1 MGKPF
6 HVGYVLK
13 RYPRLSETFIVTEM
27 LELRR
32 LGVTVTILAQ
42 RDAGE
47 TLVHEKTRQLD
58 APIYYLPRVSSQE
71 WPFRYHKDGVS
82 PATTLESG
90 GANSDESS
98 GRTMLEAALLA
109 PLVERLGIDHLH
121 AHFATWA
128 SEMAC
133 HVSALTGIPFS
144 FTAHAK
150 DIFHND
156 VNKQQLAWRMARAK
170 LVITVSDFNKAYLN
184 DLLAVS
190 GKTGRIE
197 RLYNGIDLDLF
208 ARQARHPE
216 PGLIVGIGR
225 LVEKKGFDYLIDA
238 CRLLKQEGRQF
249 RCVIAGD
256 GEQRAALAARI
267 SEHGLDNEIT
277 LAGAMSQTEV
287 IALLKRAT
295 VFVLPC
301 VVGRDGNRDGLP
313 TVLLEAMTLEVP
325 VVSTRVTG
333 IPEIVDH
340 GQTGLLVEERDATG
354 LAAALAELLQAP
366 TLRRQLGARA
376 REKVARQFN
385 TAENV
390 KQLREHFIVS
400 SGS

>member
-1 MGKPF
+1 MSKPL
-6 HVGYVLK
+6 HVGYILK

-32 LGVTVTILAQ
+32 LGVKVTIFAQ

-47 TLVHEKTRQLD
+47 SLVHEKTRQLD
-58 APIYYLPRVSSQE
+58 ASIYYLPRVSE
-71 WPFRYHKDGVS
+71 YKWPFRYHQDGAS
-82 PATTLESG
+82 PVTTLESAG
-90 GANSDESS
+90 INGDASG
-98 GRTMLEAALLA
+98 GRTMIEAALLA
-109 PLVERLGIDHLH
+109 PLVEQLGIDHLH

-128 SEMAC
+128 SEVAC
-133 HVSALTGIPFS
+133 HVSVLTGIPFS

-156 VNKQQLAWRMARAK
+156 VNKQQLAWRMARTK
-170 LVITVSDFNKAYLN
+170 LVITVSDFNKVYLN

-208 ARQARHPE
+208 APQVRDPE
-216 PGLIVGIGR
+216 PSLIVGIGR

-238 CRLLKQEGRQF
+238 CRLLKQEGREF
-249 RCVIAGD
+249 RCVIVGE
-256 GEQRAALAARI
+256 GEQRAALTARI
-267 SEHGLDNEIT
+267 SEHRLDNEVT
-277 LAGAMSQTEV
+277 LVGAMTQAEV

-295 VFVLPC
+295 VFALPC
-301 VVGRDGNRDGLP
+301 VVGQDGNRDGLP
-313 TVLLEAMTLEVP
+313 TVLLEAMALEVP

-333 IPEIVDH
+333 IPEIIDH
-340 GQTGLLVEERDATG
+340 GQTGLLVEERDAVG

-366 TLRRQLGARA
+366 VLRQQLSARA

-390 KQLREHFIVS
+390 KQLKAYFL
-400 SGS
+400 